1 MGALEYPPGTGAHA
15 EINGQLSDLGYI
27 EAYDRAMAAAGRNAG
42 ARRAAQLELLNLVR
56 SDPIELFR
64 QLRSERPVLDLPD
77 LDMYV
82 VTRDRD
88 VRRILDNPT
97 VFSVRDYRDRMGPVV
112 GAYMLNRDAHPYYN
126 IEEKPWMRSL
136 MLRSDLPR
144 IRQIVREATEAG
156 IRQSTTQEGRLD
168 VVPALG
174 RGVPV
179 VMVQEYFGFHAPTD
193 DMLRW
198 SFRTQDSFFHNVVY
212 LRGFIGFLVRS
223 LGVGGKELQRSQRSA
238 DEVHRAAF
246 TAGAEMRDFLDAYV
260 ADRDTEIRAE
270 DTVLARMLRA
280 NSELAHPKQ
289 MDRIRSNIMGG
300 LIGSVETSNA
310 AIVQA
315 LNQLLAR
322 PEVLE
327 QARQAAAA
335 VGPEDAIERS
345 EFAQYVWE
353 GARFHPIT
361 PFVVRYVHEDTV
373 IGDRTASVRLRKG
386 RRVLV
391 ATHSA
396 MHDPRAVRSPDRF
409 LIDRPARE
417 REMNLGYGMHRCL
430 GDYIAQVMVPEVV
443 RQLVLLPDVEHVTE
457 GEPIEDNQ
465 GIDFGKRG
473 SFPEHYVVRHT
484 GNRVGSPEVV
494 DALDF

>member
-1 MGALEYPPGTGAHA
+1 
-15 EINGQLSDLGYI
+15 
-27 EAYDRAMAAAGRNAG
+27 MAAAGRNAG

-179 VMVQEYFGFHAPTD
+179 VMVQEYFGAHAPTD

-280 NSELAHPKQ
+280 
-289 MDRIRSNIMGG
+289 
-300 LIGSVETSNA
+300 SV
-310 AIVQA
+310 
-315 LNQLLAR
+315 
-322 PEVLE
+322 
-327 QARQAAAA
+327 
-335 VGPEDAIERS
+335 
-345 EFAQYVWE
+345 
-353 GARFHPIT
+353 
-361 PFVVRYVHEDTV
+361 
-373 IGDRTASVRLRKG
+373 RTASSPTPSRWTVSVRTSWG
-386 RRVLV
+386 
-391 ATHSA
+391 A
-396 MHDPRAVRSPDRF
+396 
-409 LIDRPARE
+409 
-417 REMNLGYGMHRCL
+417 
-430 GDYIAQVMVPEVV
+430 
-443 RQLVLLPDVEHVTE
+443 
-457 GEPIEDNQ
+457 
-465 GIDFGKRG
+465 
-473 SFPEHYVVRHT
+473 
-484 GNRVGSPEVV
+484 
-494 DALDF
+494 